1 MRILI
6 AVLAIALL
14 TVTAHAPAM
23 GKGKRQQQDTSKT
36 EDLSKKKA
44 DEKAYR
50 DALKNIPDSKEKPDP
65 WGKMR

>member
-6 AVLAIALL
+6 AVLTIALL
-14 TVTAHAPAM
+14 SSTAHAQGT
-23 GKGKRQQQDTSKT
+23 GKGKRHRQDTQKT

-50 DALKNIPDSKEKPDP
+50 DALKNIPDSKEKSDP